1 MKALA
6 NNPKE
11 NLKRNKSITRTIM
24 ARVMLFHLLSL
35 NERSQLR
42 LRSNKCFQ
50 ILFDG

>member
-35 NERSQLR
+35 NELPDP